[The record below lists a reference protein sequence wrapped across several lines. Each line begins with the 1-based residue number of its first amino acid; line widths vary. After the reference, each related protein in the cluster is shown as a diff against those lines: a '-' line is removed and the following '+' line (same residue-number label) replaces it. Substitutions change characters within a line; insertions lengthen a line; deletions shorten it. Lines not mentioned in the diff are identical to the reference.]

1 MQFETFVAEFHDVPG
16 FTIPESLGIWDCFL
30 RFQLEKERSASLL
43 EIGVYYGKSAAL
55 LAMHSRP
62 DEQLVLVDP
71 SEPAESALKL
81 LQSIKPNG
89 VRLLKNLSSDH
100 AVWNLAG
107 THSRAF
113 RWIHIDGDHKGET
126 VYNDLLLANELL
138 SPTGIICVDDFMSPR
153 YPQITFTVCTFV
165 ELFCRELRMFLCGFN
180 KAYLVRPESL
190 FTHLTFVKTSS
201 ETNKAFLGS
210 IILPFIKQT
219 IRILLT
225 ASASRLAGKITS
237 TLDSMKIRRKFQ
249 FERNESHLLA

>member
-1 MQFETFVAEFHDVPG
+1 
-16 FTIPESLGIWDCFL
+16 
-30 RFQLEKERSASLL
+30 
-43 EIGVYYGKSAAL
+43 
-55 LAMHSRP
+55 MHSRP

-81 LQSIKPNG
+81 LQSIKPTG
-89 VRLLKNLSSDH
+89 SACSKIYLPIMPYGIWPALIPGLF
-100 AVWNLAG
+100 AG
-107 THSRAF
+107 YISTP
-113 RWIHIDGDHKGET
+113 ITKGKRFT
-126 VYNDLLLANELL
+126 TIFCSPMNSF